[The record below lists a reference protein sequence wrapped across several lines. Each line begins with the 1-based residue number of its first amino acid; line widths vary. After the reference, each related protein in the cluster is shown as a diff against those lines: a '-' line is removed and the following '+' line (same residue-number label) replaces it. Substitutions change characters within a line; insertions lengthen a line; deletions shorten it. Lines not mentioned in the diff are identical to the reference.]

1 MFLNSER
8 AGEQRKKNTS
18 ILQWNAIQLQF
29 AIAEDVHM
37 QLQVDYKGRPSK
49 TVKKKYNTCI

>member
-29 AIAEDVHM
+29 AIAEDGHM
-37 QLQVDYKGRPSK
+37 QLQVDYKGRPS
-49 TVKKKYNTCI
+49 

>member
-8 AGEQRKKNTS
+8 AREQKKKNTS

-29 AIAEDVHM
+29 AIAADGHM